1 MRDPYQVLGIP
12 KSASAA
18 EIKRVF
24 RKLAKQFH
32 PDKHPGDTK
41 VIEKFKEIS
50 AANEL
55 LSDAEK
61 RAAYDQGAI
70 NADGSPRAPQFHG
83 RQQAGGAPFGFE
95 FGGGGRRGASGGN
108 AGVEDI
114 LSELFGGFGGGA
126 KRSNRERGA
135 DVNHTLTVSFL
146 DAANGGKHRLNLADG
161 RTLEV
166 AIPAGV
172 REGQQIRLR
181 GQGEPGAGGGPAG
194 DALIEIKI
202 AVHPWFK
209 AEGSDIHLTVPVTLT
224 EAVLGAKIEVPTI
237 DGPVTM
243 NIRKGAN
250 SGDKLRLKG
259 KGLAKARNTGRGD
272 QIITLQVRL
281 PETHDEELQRFAEKW
296 GKNHAYNPRSGL
308 KTG

>member
-1 MRDPYQVLGIP
+1 MRDPYQVLGVV
-12 KSASAA
+12 KTASAA
-18 EIKRVF
+18 EIKRTF

-32 PDKHPGDTK
+32 PDKHPGDNK
-41 VIEKFKEIS
+41 NAERFKEIT

-83 RQQAGGAPFGFE
+83 RQQAGGRPFGFE
-95 FGGGGRRGASGGN
+95 AAGRGGGAGTGGM
-108 AGVEDI
+108 EDI
-114 LSELFGGFGGGA
+114 LSELFGGFGGGDRRA
-126 KRSNRERGA
+126 SRATRGA
-135 DVNHTLTVSFL
+135 DINHTLTVSFV
-146 DAANGGKHRLNLADG
+146 DAANGGKQRLNLADG

-172 REGQQIRLR
+172 RQDQQIRLR
-181 GQGEPGAGGGPAG
+181 GQGEPGLGGGPAG
-194 DALIEIKI
+194 DALIEIKVE
-202 AVHPWFK
+202 AHPWFK
-209 AEGSDIHLTVPVTLT
+209 AEGSDIHLTVPVTLG

-259 KGLAKARNTGRGD
+259 KGIAKPRNHGRGD
-272 QIITLQVRL
+272 QIVTLQLRL
-281 PETHDEELQRFAEKW
+281 PDTHDEELQHFAEKW
-296 GKNHAYNPRSGL
+296 GKSHAYNPRAGL